1 MAVLKDHERAKK
13 AWELV
18 NGIPSDKAD
27 AYAALVKSAPVMILT
42 NGLGQTLAFF
52 ISKKKKG
59 EYGLLYKHLDAWL
72 SSTCIH
78 QRGGELMERVIN
90 QDSQSFR
97 RTTEEALAFLSWV
110 KRFAAAKAPNKAEAE
125 G

>member
-18 NGIPSDKAD
+18 NRIPSDKAD
-27 AYAALVKSAPVMILT
+27 AYAPLVKSAPVMILT

-59 EYGLLYKHLDAWL
+59 ELWSALQ
-72 SSTCIH
+72 TP
-78 QRGGELMERVIN
+78 
-90 QDSQSFR
+90 R
-97 RTTEEALAFLSWV
+97 RLAFVEPVFIS
-110 KRFAAAKAPNKAEAE
+110 EAVS
-125 G
+125 